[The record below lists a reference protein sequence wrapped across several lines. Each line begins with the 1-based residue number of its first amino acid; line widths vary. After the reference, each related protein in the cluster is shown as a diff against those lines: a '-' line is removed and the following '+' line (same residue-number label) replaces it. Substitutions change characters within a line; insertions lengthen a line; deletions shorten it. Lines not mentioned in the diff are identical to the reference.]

1 MQRFKALLPRTRF
14 SSRAL
19 CSHRRAFSAQ
29 PDYAERNDDDE
40 DSQNQVNF
48 LVPHLLTSTSSSPL
62 LFNDVAFVFHFQLMI
77 LLFGLDFG

>member
-48 LVPHLLTSTSSSPL
+48 LVPLLLTSASPL
-62 LFNDVAFVFHFQLMI
+62 LFNEVASVFHFQLMI
-77 LLFGLDFG
+77 LLFDLDFG